1 MKVEFFV
8 SGDIKEVVDRIRDA
22 LEKEGFS
29 FEEEDGSYSVH
40 YSQGGYSKI
49 QTRSKFWARKQLE
62 DPYPKDYSIEIDGE
76 VVLEQGHTII
86 RTDFVENH
94 GNRPHRYGG
103 TRAVERYVDGFCN
116 IFCNEKALMNS

>member
-8 SGDIKEVVDRIRDA
+8 SGNLNEVVGRIRDA
-22 LEKEGFS
+22 LENEGFS
-29 FEEEDGSYSVH
+29 FEEEDVSFTVH
-40 YSQGGYSKI
+40 YTKGQFSKI

-62 DPYPKDYSIEIDGE
+62 DPYPRDYSIEIDGE
-76 VVLEQGHTII
+76 VVLEQGRTII

-103 TRAVERYVDGFCN
+103 THAVERYVEDFCT
-116 IFCNEKALMNS
+116 IFCNE